1 MTRSAPLFPV
11 FRVSWLPDPFVWFT
25 DPNSLDPRFRRD
37 ERMTDPMKLLSVED
51 ARARMLAEV
60 APLPAETT
68 PLAAAIGRVLAE
80 DVAAVRDQPPFRA
93 SAMDGWA
100 LRSADS
106 PGDLA
111 IVGESAAGR
120 GYAGEVSPGQAVRI
134 FTGAAVPDG
143 CDTVVIQEDAQ
154 RDGAR
159 VRVPAAAPGANIRP
173 AGGDFQAGAMLL
185 QRGERIDPWRLSL
198 AAAAGRA
205 ELSVARRPRIAVLST
220 GEEIIEAPARPGPF
234 QIYNSGTP
242 ALAAM
247 IAGWGGEAIPAR
259 PVRDDLDATIE
270 AMRAAES
277 DLLVTIGGASVGDHD
292 LVRAAAGALGLELK
306 VASIAIRPGKPT
318 FFGTLGDGRRLLG
331 LPGNPA
337 SAFVCAELFLK
348 PLIATYLGAPAE
360 PQPITAKLTTPLGPN
375 GPREHWMR
383 AKLGY
388 AGGEVTV
395 QPYRDQ
401 DSSLVTVFAV
411 ADALL
416 KRAPGAPA
424 AEIGAPVEVLP
435 LARA

>member
-1 MTRSAPLFPV
+1 
-11 FRVSWLPDPFVWFT
+11 
-25 DPNSLDPRFRRD
+25 
-37 ERMTDPMKLLSVED
+37 MKLLPVED
-51 ARARMLAEV
+51 ARTRMLAEV
-60 APLPAETT
+60 APLPAETV
-68 PLAAAIGRVLAE
+68 PLSAAIGRVLAE

-100 LRSADS
+100 LRVADA
-106 PGDLA
+106 PGELA
-111 IVGESAAGR
+111 IVGESAAGH
-120 GYAGEVSPGQAVRI
+120 GFEGAVAPGQAVRI

-143 CDTVVIQEDAQ
+143 CDTVVIQEDAE
-154 RDGAR
+154 RIGER
-159 VRVPAAAPGANIRP
+159 VRVPDAKPNANIRP
-173 AGGDFQAGAMLL
+173 AGGDFAAGARLL
-185 QRGERIDPWRLSL
+185 SRGERIDPWRLSL

-205 ELSVARRPRIAVLST
+205 ELSVARRPRVAVLST
-220 GEEIIEAPARPGPF
+220 GEEIVVAPATPGPF

-247 IAGWGGEAIPAR
+247 IAGWGGEPVTAR
-259 PVRDDLDATIE
+259 PVRDDLQTTVA
-270 AMRAAES
+270 AMRDAKA

-292 LVRAAAGALGLELK
+292 LVRAAAGELGLELK

-318 FFGTLGDGRRLLG
+318 FFGTLSDGRRLLG

-348 PLIATYLGAPAE
+348 PIIAASLGAP
-360 PQPITAKLTTPLGPN
+360 PQPRLITARLETPLTAN

-388 AGGEVTV
+388 ADGQVTV

-416 KRAPGAPA
+416 RRPPGAA
-424 AEIGAPVEVLP
+424 AAAAGEVVEVLP
-435 LARA
+435 LSRA